1 MMKMRLFNFFRR
13 NRETHKPSE
22 VYVVGRV
29 VSGHSKGVQQVI
41 GVAETLDEAYDI
53 CIDHVMQRFGGDYEY
68 EITKWENCCNIRT
81 IFASGIMYS
90 HTFTIQTHEV
100 KKGR

>member
-1 MMKMRLFNFFRR
+1 MKFLHLFRTR
-13 NRETHKPSE
+13 QSHKPDE

-29 VSGHSKGVQQVI
+29 VAGHMNGVQQVI

-53 CIDHVMQRFGGDYEY
+53 CIDYIMQKFGGDYDY
-68 EITKWENCCNIRT
+68 EITKWKDHCNIK
-81 IFASGIMYS
+81 IMFYSGIIRS
-90 HTFTIQTHEV
+90 HTFSIEAHEV